1 MEELVQRPG
10 SWSHGRTANHCLTIW
25 QMSFNKDNNSAPGVL
40 LSGKCQYK
48 YANYEKSMLK

>member
-1 MEELVQRPG
+1 MDELVQRPG

-25 QMSFNKDNNSAPGVL
+25 QMSFNEDTNSAPGVL